1 MGKTY
6 KDYIEKAPYGK
17 RPHRSAGDRP
27 GRGSSGAARHTQPR
41 RLSGS
46 VLLRQEWAEE

>member
-17 RPHRSAGDRP
+17 GRTGRPETGPDAVLPVRHGIRSR
-27 GRGSSGAARHTQPR
+27 AA
-41 RLSGS
+41 
-46 VLLRQEWAEE
+46 